1 MNIKGKKIDFSK
13 QELFIGIDVH
23 KKSWTVTIRIPST
36 VLKTYSMRPS
46 SKELKKHMEKY
57 YPHGNYHS
65 VYDPPRRTDF
75 LVSGFIANSQSWVLI
90 IS

>member
-1 MNIKGKKIDFSK
+1 MTIKGKKIDFSN

-23 KKSWTVTIRIPST
+23 KKCWTVTLRIPST

-46 SKELKKHMEKY
+46 SKELKHRMEKH

-65 VYDPPRRTDF
+65 VYEAGFFWFLASSRTHRVG
-75 LVSGFIANSQSWVLI
+75 L
-90 IS
+90 

>member
-46 SKELKKHMEKY
+46 SKELNRIYAIENLK
-57 YPHGNYHS
+57 G
-65 VYDPPRRTDF
+65 
-75 LVSGFIANSQSWVLI
+75 VSKF
-90 IS
+90 